1 MYFLFLFLIF
11 CYCIYSKCFGKFI
24 KTNTPEEEH
33 AAILQAATRRKL
45 SSRSTKL
52 NHIPRPAKPVKS
64 AAMINYKIKL

>member
-11 CYCIYSKCFGKFI
+11 CYCIYSKCFNKFI
-24 KTNTPEEEH
+24 KTNTIEEEH

-45 SSRSTKL
+45 SSRSTTQ
-52 NHIPRPAKPVKS
+52 NHIPRPTKPVKS